1 MKYKLFSKSLLFI
14 TLAIGLLLGFCT
26 QTHSKGV
33 YQTVPDFVTEVFG
46 VDQSAPA
53 VLWLT
58 PAIKNAAKDILNR
71 RLRGVRL
78 RYWQP
83 AQAVEGHPKTLWVLE
98 EIGKEL
104 PITIGVV
111 VKDDHIDQVKILAF
125 RESRGWEVRYP
136 AFTAQYQNAK
146 ITTDNQLD
154 QHIDG
159 ITGAT
164 LSVRAVNKVARL
176 ALYLHHHVSKEHV
189 NEEHASEEK
198 ETTESR
204 SQIPESPAKP
214 IQQGHRQSASKNN
227 KESNHIGKDTGKS
240 INKEV
245 SHIN

>member
-33 YQTVPDFVTEVFG
+33 YQTVPEFVNEVFG
-46 VDQSAPA
+46 ADKSAPA

-58 PAIKNAAKDILNR
+58 PDIKNAAKDILNR

-83 AQAVEGHPKTLWVLE
+83 AQAEGHPKTLWVLE

-111 VKDDHIDQVKILAF
+111 VKDNHIDQVKILAF

-146 ITTDNQLD
+146 ITADNQLD

-176 ALYLHHHVSKEHV
+176 ALYLHQHVSKEYV
-189 NEEHASEEK
+189 NEEHASEEQ
-198 ETTESR
+198 ETTDSGN
-204 SQIPESPAKP
+204 QITASPAKP
-214 IQQGHRQSASKNN
+214 PRQRHRQSATKNN
-227 KESNHIGKDTGKS
+227 EESNHIGKDTVKS
-240 INKEV
+240 IHEEV
-245 SHIN
+245 SRIN